1 MTLTVLILI
10 YLFAV
15 CLALGI
21 LYGPLRKALDPEHR
35 RAAGTIVVSAVF
47 GVGEGITDYDEYK
60 GSSILLLS
68 DSSVESGPTPAV
80 VPELF
85 QE

>member
-1 MTLTVLILI
+1 MILTVLILI

-15 CLALGI
+15 CLALGL
-21 LYGPLRKALDPEHR
+21 LYGPLRKALDPERR

-60 GSSILLLS
+60 GSSTLLLA
-68 DSSVESGPTPAV
+68 DSSLESGPATAA

-85 QE
+85 QK